1 MVVEL
6 DFVPPEEPH
15 SARNRVLLIPDLR
28 RPGAR
33 DVLQLEAALWRLA
46 GADGDLQRRVR
57 EQEQI
62 FFTSNLDFVF
72 YGK

>member
-1 MVVEL
+1 MVEL